1 MSHDHD
7 RDSVPTSFR
16 CARLVIDVRPDHD
29 ETPDDGTP
37 RDMTA
42 WCHELARALPLPTP
56 WDLRTFVAEL
66 SEARGRPVELRQV
79 STVESESP
87 CGALISLADR
97 DVIGYVPSTPLHEE
111 HIILHEVGHLVCGH
125 SDTKL
130 ADSPMVAALVPDL
143 SPELIRSVLG
153 RSPSAFDAAAEQQ
166 AELVASLYLYLAG
179 RAPAPP
185 RRMRKPAAPGRTL
198 REIQATFDSARRRG
212 PEKR

>member
-1 MSHDHD
+1 MSHDHE
-7 RDSVPTSFR
+7 PELTPFR
-16 CARLVIDVRPDHD
+16 CARLVIDVRRDHD
-29 ETPDDGTP
+29 DTPDRSPHHDLA
-37 RDMTA
+37 A
-42 WCHELARALPLPTP
+42 WCQELARALPLPTP

-66 SEARGRPVELRQV
+66 SEARGRPIELRQV
-79 STVESESP
+79 STMESETP

-130 ADSPMVAALVPDL
+130 ADSPLVAALVPDL
-143 SPELIRSVLG
+143 PPELIRSVLG

-166 AELVASLYLYLAG
+166 AELVASLYLYRAG

-185 RRMRKPAAPGRTL
+185 RRMRKASAPGRTL
-198 REIQATFDSARRRG
+198 HEIQATFDSARRRG

>member
-7 RDSVPTSFR
+7 PDPMPTSFR
-16 CARLVIDVRPDHD
+16 CARLVIDVRPGHD
-29 ETPDDGTP
+29 DTPDDRSQ

-42 WCHELARALPLPTP
+42 RCHELAGALPLPTP
-56 WDLRTFVAEL
+56 WDLRTFIAEL
-66 SEARGRPVELRQV
+66 SEARGRPIELRQV

-87 CGALISLADR
+87 CGALISLSDR

-166 AELVASLYLYLAG
+166 AELVASLYLYRAG

-185 RRMRKPAAPGRTL
+185 RRVRKQAAPGRTL